1 MNLLTRAQ
9 HAYLDA
15 LMVAVFALAP
25 VILGLDGAGASVS
38 YVLAGAHLIMSLVT
52 ADLPGAPQRIIPLPL
67 HGLIEAAVAVGLGLV
82 ALLIFDNTEQVFF
95 LVMAAVILLV
105 FAITPYLGEAS

>member
-9 HAYLDA
+9 HAYVDA
-15 LMVAVFALAP
+15 LAVVVFALAP
-25 VILGLDGAGASVS
+25 LMFGLDSAGAALS

-67 HGLIEAAVAVGLGLV
+67 HGLIEAAVAVALGLV
-82 ALLIFDNTEQVFF
+82 AWLVFDSTEQVFF

-105 FAITPYLGEAS
+105 FAITPYVDQSS

>member
-9 HAYLDA
+9 HGYLDA
-15 LMVAVFALAP
+15 IMVAVFALAP
-25 VILGLDGAGASVS
+25 VTLGLDGAGAALS
-38 YVLAGAHLIMSLVT
+38 YVLAGVHLIMSLVT

-67 HGLIEAAVAVGLGLV
+67 HGLIEAALAVALGLV
-82 ALLIFDNTEQVFF
+82 AWLVFDSTEQVFF

-105 FAITPYLGEAS
+105 FAITPYVGESS

>member
-15 LMVAVFALAP
+15 LVVVVFALAP
-25 VILGLDGAGASVS
+25 LMFGLDGAGAALS
-38 YVLAGAHLIMSLVT
+38 YVLAGVHLIMSLVT

-67 HGLIEAAVAVGLGLV
+67 HGLIEAAVAVALGLV
-82 ALLIFDNTEQVFF
+82 AWLIFDSTEQVFF

-105 FAITPYLGEAS
+105 FAITPYVDGSN

>member
-15 LMVAVFALAP
+15 LMVVVFALAP
-25 VILGLDGAGASVS
+25 LMFGLDGAGAALS
-38 YVLAGAHLIMSLVT
+38 YVLAGVHLIMSLVT
-52 ADLPGAPQRIIPLPL
+52 ADLPGALRRIIPLPL
-67 HGLIEAAVAVGLGLV
+67 HGLIEASVAVALGLV
-82 ALLIFDNTEQVFF
+82 AWLIFDSTEQVFF

-105 FAITPYLGEAS
+105 FAITPYLDGSN